1 MGWLHSEV
9 NPSGQRSIWI
19 HAVSVGE
26 VLSARA
32 LIVQLKQLY
41 PEHRI
46 LVSTTTTT
54 GQDIARRFMSGID
67 ATFYVPL
74 DLTSFVNRALDR
86 AKPEMLILIDTEI
99 WPNLLKACHHRGVK
113 TILLNGRLSDASYR
127 RYQFIGRSIKGVM
140 ANLDRVCA
148 QTPLWGQ
155 RFINLGVLPEQVKVT
170 GSLKYDSVSVM
181 PDSTQVKDTN
191 ALLKVFNFAP
201 DVPVIIAGSTTP
213 GEEQL
218 ILNTFKRIRSS
229 FAKCV
234 LILAPRRPE
243 RFLEVRQ
250 IAINHGFSVA
260 MRTDLRETT
269 SNVEVIVL
277 DTLGELNQLFKVAT
291 IVFVGGS
298 LVDFG
303 GHNILEP
310 AIHGK
315 PIIFGKH
322 MENFLEISS
331 LFVSQGAALQV
342 HSSSE
347 LEESFRVLLND
358 PKRCKTIGTK
368 ARSLIAKHRG
378 ACSRSLKVIVD
389 LVPPP
394 NVKVDSRVQGVG
406 INLSSEA

>member
-9 NPSGQRSIWI
+9 NPSGKSSIWI

-32 LIVQLKQLY
+32 LIVRLKRLY

-86 AKPEMLILIDTEI
+86 AKPEMLMLIDTEI
-99 WPNLLKACHHRGVK
+99 WPNLLKACHRRGVK

-127 RYQFIGRSIKGVM
+127 GYQFIGRSIKGVM
-140 ANLDRVCA
+140 ANLDSVCA

-155 RFINLGVLPEQVKVT
+155 RFINLGVLPERVKIT
-170 GSLKYDSVSVM
+170 GSLKFDSVSVL
-181 PDSTQVKDTN
+181 PDSAQVQDTD
-191 ALLKVFNFAP
+191 ALLQIFNFSA
-201 DVPVIIAGSTTP
+201 DVPVIIAGSTTS

-218 ILNTFKRIRSS
+218 ILNTFERIRSS

-250 IAINHGFSVA
+250 LAKKHGFSVA
-260 MRTDLRETT
+260 MRTDLKETPST
-269 SNVEVIVL
+269 VEVIVL
-277 DTLGELNQLFKVAT
+277 DTIGELNQLFQVAT
-291 IVFVGGS
+291 VVFVGGS

-331 LFVSQGAALQV
+331 LFVSQDAAWQV
-342 HSSSE
+342 HSASE
-347 LEESFRVLLND
+347 LEESFCVLLND
-358 PKRCKTIGTK
+358 PKRCKTLGTN
-368 ARSLIAKHRG
+368 ARSLIEKHSG

-389 LVPPP
+389 LLPPP
-394 NVKVDSRVQGVG
+394 NVAVDSRVQDGG
-406 INLSSEA
+406 IDLSSEA